1 MLLDLDIGPHSD
13 PAEVQR
19 ALLMVS
25 SVMVNLINDI
35 AESETRAY
43 HRVRQQDFD
52 NLKALSMVLMSI
64 SRTEREIAR

>member
-1 MLLDLDIGPHSD
+1 VLLDLDIGPNSD
-13 PAEVQR
+13 PGEVQR

-25 SVMVNLINDI
+25 AVMVNLINDI
-35 AESETRAY
+35 AGAETRAY

-52 NLKALSMVLMSI
+52 NLKALSMVLMSV